1 MTLWCVTCLA
11 ACWAGPRHVSEATMV
26 LDGRSVCDDHGRPM
40 IKVIAERMIS
50 DEPGND
56 AGQG

>member
-1 MTLWCVTCLA
+1 MELWCVTCLA
-11 ACWAGPRHVSEATMV
+11 ACWNDTGYVRQATMI
-26 LDGRSVCDDHGRPM
+26 LDGRTLCDDHGLPM